1 MRTVVVTGASS
12 GIGRAAALELARGG
26 WRVIGT
32 GRSTE
37 GLSGLRKAAE
47 AEQLSIGTSTFD
59 VADAAATEAAFAAI
73 TAELGGVP
81 DAVVNNAGHAQAGA
95 VEDVTD
101 EQARRQL
108 EVNLL
113 APARIA
119 RLVLPGM
126 RARGSGRIVNISS
139 FGGMVSEPF
148 IGWYSASKFALES
161 LSDSLRL
168 ETAKFGVQVVLV
180 EPGGFNTGIWERG
193 VAALPPRAG
202 SPYADF
208 YPLADVALQRAAAMP
223 GPERAAA
230 AIRRAVESPRPKA
243 RYLIGADI
251 RVGVALQRLLPARAS
266 DYVKSVTT
274 GVTPPPAAL
283 RRAAALAARYL

>member
-1 MRTVVVTGASS
+1 MVTGASS
-12 GIGRAAALELARGG
+12 GIGEAAALELARGG
-26 WRVIGT
+26 WRVFGT
-32 GRSTE
+32 GRSAE
-37 GLSGLRKAAE
+37 GLSRLRKAADNE
-47 AEQLSIGTSTFD
+47 DLTIETVQFD
-59 VADAAATEAAFAAI
+59 VADAEATVQALDTI
-73 TAELGGVP
+73 AEEIGDVP
-81 DAVVNNAGHAQAGA
+81 DVVVNNAGHAQAGA
-95 VEDVTD
+95 VEDVSD

-108 EVNLL
+108 EVNLV

-126 RARGSGRIVNISS
+126 RRRGSGRIVNVSS
-139 FGGMVSEPF
+139 FGGLVSEPF

-193 VAALPPRAG
+193 VSALPPRDG
-202 SPYADF
+202 SPYADL
-208 YPLADVALQRAAAMP
+208 YPLADLALQRASAMP
-223 GPERAAA
+223 GPERAATT
-230 AIRRAVESPRPKA
+230 IRRAAEDPRPKA
-243 RYLIGADI
+243 RYMIGADI